1 MKRTTHPRLL
11 VPGVMAV
18 GGSTIALATLV
29 SSGWG
34 AALAVEAFTI
44 AATIGYYV
52 VGGRDSDVGA
62 MLGGRPD
69 ERQVGVVALGGF
81 VVATAVGSGNAGDDP
96 RHGRRLRLAVWPF
109 ALFCC
114 VSAASFLAGLVIYR
128 SGG

>member
-1 MKRTTHPRLL
+1 
-11 VPGVMAV
+11 MAV

-69 ERQVGVVALGGF
+69 ERQVGVETKAAAVAGIVTSVVALGGF
-81 VVATAVGSGNAGDDP
+81 VVATAVGS
-96 RHGRRLRLAVWPF
+96 AVWPF

>member
-1 MKRTTHPRLL
+1 VKRTTHPRLL

-69 ERQVGVVALGGF
+69 ERQVGVETKAAAVAGIVTSVVALGGF
-81 VVATAVGSGNAGDDP
+81 VVATAVGS
-96 RHGRRLRLAVWPF
+96 AVWPF